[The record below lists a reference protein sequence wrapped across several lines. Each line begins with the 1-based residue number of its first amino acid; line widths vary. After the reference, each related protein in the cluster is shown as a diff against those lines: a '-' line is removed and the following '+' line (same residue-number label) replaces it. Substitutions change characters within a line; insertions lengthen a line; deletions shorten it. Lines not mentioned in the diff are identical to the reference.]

1 MLNFYDVIVYIPRI
15 ITEFYACNNYI
26 MYGMPM
32 GLRVEYIPHYTPKIN
47 NSVVGVKSYTYL
59 FLYGYQWHSQKGD
72 LWGCSTL
79 TIIVKLLYIIWCFTT
94 KF

>member
-26 MYGMPM
+26 MYGMRM

-59 FLYGYQWHSQKGD
+59 FLYDNMVTSG
-72 LWGCSTL
+72 
-79 TIIVKLLYIIWCFTT
+79 IVKKGIWGVVQH
-94 KF
+94 